1 MPNHIYA
8 LGCILKGPKLNANQL
23 LGLGLV
29 TIRKV
34 SVSQE
39 KKKKSCFLSPLRVL
53 KIFDNNRD

>member
-23 LGLGLV
+23 WGLGLV

-34 SVSQE
+34 FVSQA
-39 KKKKSCFLSPLRVL
+39 KKRKTILVF
-53 KIFDNNRD
+53 